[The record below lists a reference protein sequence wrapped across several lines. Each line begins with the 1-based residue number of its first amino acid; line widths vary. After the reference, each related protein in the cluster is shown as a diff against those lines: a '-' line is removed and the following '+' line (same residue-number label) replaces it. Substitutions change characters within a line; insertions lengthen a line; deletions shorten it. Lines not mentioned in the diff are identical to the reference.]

1 MTDVM
6 IGEDEVGDEISSNP
20 DDSSALLIR
29 SRSQKKICRYQPS
42 RKMDKTQ
49 YPAANFFIDELRLLK
64 IVFVLD
70 TTIRLESKFEGTVY
84 VLQSLS
90 ISL

>member
-1 MTDVM
+1 
-6 IGEDEVGDEISSNP
+6 
-20 DDSSALLIR
+20 
-29 SRSQKKICRYQPS
+29 
-42 RKMDKTQ
+42 MDKTQ